1 VNPSPDPQAAYQ
13 PRDELY
19 LWWLAHPS
27 QPRLIGDLSLVMG
40 NRSVGLLNFVG
51 SAKEDLAA
59 FADDAK
65 REAGFDLWQVQLG
78 LMPRDFKPMPTVGAG
93 AYEIRVKVGT
103 QWRVIYVANRADAVY
118 VLHCFQKTSQ
128 KTAKPDI
135 DLAARRYKL
144 IGD

>member
-1 VNPSPDPQAAYQ
+1 
-13 PRDELY
+13 
-19 LWWLAHPS
+19 
-27 QPRLIGDLSLVMG
+27 MKT
-40 NRSVGLLNFVG
+40 LNFVG

-59 FADDAK
+59 FAADAK

-118 VLHCFQKTSQ
+118 VLHCFQKTSH